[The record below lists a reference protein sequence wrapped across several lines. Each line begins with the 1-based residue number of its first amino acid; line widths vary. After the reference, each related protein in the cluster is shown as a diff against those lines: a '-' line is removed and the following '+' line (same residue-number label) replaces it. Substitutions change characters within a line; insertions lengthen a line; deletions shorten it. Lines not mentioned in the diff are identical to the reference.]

1 MLCTVLVSQCRRNR
15 KLRTANCAVQY
26 IKTTILVSRYRGKRE
41 GPEIWYYIPATFWH
55 SKRSQM
61 TTHKNTTILQFL
73 STKPSTLL
81 WYEIIGEDVT
91 YRIKIDHELRKESKR
106 VEFT

>member
-1 MLCTVLVSQCRRNR
+1 
-15 KLRTANCAVQY
+15 
-26 IKTTILVSRYRGKRE
+26 
-41 GPEIWYYIPATFWH
+41 
-55 SKRSQM
+55 M